1 LYDKGV
7 IDSFCPPD
15 EEVLKQTGQASPAT
29 IDKAK
34 NLQEV
39 MNLVQE
45 SDEEASV
52 EVGKAPGDRVAEEQV
67 QAEAQQEQ
75 TPVEI
80 IEKEITN
87 EAAATGMK

>member
-1 LYDKGV
+1 MEPIGSPQKRKQFKVMDKQQYLYDKGV

-15 EEVLKQTGQASPAT
+15 EEILKKPEQASPAT

-34 NLQEV
+34 NLREV

-52 EVGKAPGDRVAEEQV
+52 EDGKASGGRVVEEQDKV
-67 QAEAQQEQ
+67 EVQQE
-75 TPVEI
+75 
-80 IEKEITN
+80 
-87 EAAATGMK
+87 

>member
-1 LYDKGV
+1 MYDKGV

-15 EEVLKQTGQASPAT
+15 EEVLEQTGQASPAT

-34 NLQEV
+34 NLREV

-45 SDEEASV
+45 SEEEASA
-52 EVGKAPGDRVAEEQV
+52 EVGKEPGDRAVEEQV
-67 QAEAQQEQ
+67 KAEAQQEQ

-80 IEKEITN
+80 ID
-87 EAAATGMK
+87 